1 MVLKC
6 CLGVDAP
13 GLRPFKCLA
22 GLLPLYAS
30 QTGKFD
36 VIEMHMQGSAG
47 GDGAAGSNGNGMDR
61 AGSAGLPIA
70 PLRLDS
76 GLQVVHVA
84 DWHPIR
90 LPF

>member
-1 MVLKC
+1 MSC
-6 CLGVDAP
+6 GPIATN
-13 GLRPFKCLA
+13 G
-22 GLLPLYAS
+22 S
-30 QTGKFD
+30 QIGKFD
-36 VIEMHMQGSAG
+36 LIETHVQGSAG
-47 GDGAAGSNGNGMDR
+47 GEGAAGSNGNGMNR

-76 GLQVVHVA
+76 GLQVLCVA